1 MKTKPV
7 TFVSFCVDI
16 DRGLLP
22 VSNTTHTIH
31 RSFELYKSGMYENVD
46 THVPLVLYSSVDDL
60 IVPSHRND
68 SNFRHYSLNKELIE
82 KEFPNFEL
90 YKESYP
96 TTQKDE
102 IASSLF
108 YYTPLV
114 VLKMKKMMEVIED
127 NPFDSDMFFWMDCFF
142 LRGILEPEF
151 LYQEEMYLK
160 MYDNVKNKLGN
171 KFVLLNFGSRP
182 FGFFWGGNKESL
194 KKVYEHYFEIFFEYL
209 PTKLLTEEL
218 IFKIINERYPDLMH
232 VIQLERPSNYKLICQ
247 DFLIK

>member
-96 TTQKDE
+96 TTHKDE

-160 MYDNVKNKLGN
+160 MYDNVKNKLGD

-232 VIQLERPSNYKLICQ
+232 VIQLERPSNYKIICQ

>member
-22 VSNTTHTIH
+22 VSNTIH
-31 RSFELYKSGMYENVD
+31 RSFELYKSGMYENVG
-46 THVPLVLYSSVDDL
+46 TNVPLVLYSSVDDL
-60 IVPSHRND
+60 RVPSHRND
-68 SNFRHYSLNKELIE
+68 SNFRHYFLDKESIE

-96 TTQKDE
+96 TTHRDE

-127 NPFDSDMFFWMDCFF
+127 NPFESDMFFWMDCFF

-151 LYQEEMYLK
+151 LYQEEEYLK
-160 MYDNVKNKLGN
+160 MYDNVKNKLDD
-171 KFVLLNFGSRP
+171 KFVLLNFGPRP
-182 FGFFWGGNKESL
+182 FGFFWGGNKKAL
-194 KKVYEHYFEIFFEYL
+194 QNVYEKYFSIFFESL

-218 IFKIINERYPDLMH
+218 IFKIISEKYPDLMH
-232 VIQLERPSNYKLICQ
+232 VIQVESPSNYKLTCQ

>member
-160 MYDNVKNKLGN
+160 MYDNVKNKLGD

-232 VIQLERPSNYKLICQ
+232 VIQLERPSNYKIICQ

>member
-1 MKTKPV
+1 
-7 TFVSFCVDI
+7 
-16 DRGLLP
+16 
-22 VSNTTHTIH
+22 
-31 RSFELYKSGMYENVD
+31 
-46 THVPLVLYSSVDDL
+46 
-60 IVPSHRND
+60 
-68 SNFRHYSLNKELIE
+68 
-82 KEFPNFEL
+82 
-90 YKESYP
+90 
-96 TTQKDE
+96 
-102 IASSLF
+102 
-108 YYTPLV
+108 
-114 VLKMKKMMEVIED
+114 MKKMMEVIED

-160 MYDNVKNKLGN
+160 MYDNVKNKLGD

-232 VIQLERPSNYKLICQ
+232 VIQLERPSNYKIICQ

>member
-160 MYDNVKNKLGN
+160 MYDNVKNKLGD